1 MNDPEFE
8 KHSAECSNICLWYL
22 FTLFFFTRSKLEQIP
37 CWSALA
43 LIGLGA
49 SAQFLP
55 VFLTTS
61 QAVSGGGG
69 LEAGGKL

>member
-1 MNDPEFE
+1 MTQSLKNTLLSVLTF
-8 KHSAECSNICLWYL
+8 ACGTYL
-22 FTLFFFTRSKLEQIP
+22 HFFFFTRSKLEQIP